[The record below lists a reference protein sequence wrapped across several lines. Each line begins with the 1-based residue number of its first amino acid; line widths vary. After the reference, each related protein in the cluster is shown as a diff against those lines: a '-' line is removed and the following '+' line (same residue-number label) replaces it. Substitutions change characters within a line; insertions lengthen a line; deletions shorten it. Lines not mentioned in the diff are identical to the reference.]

1 MKKII
6 SGIGFF
12 LFVLIIGNG
21 IISYCE
27 VSGLKERIQDLET
40 ESDWIGKQVSA
51 VPFDQNKKYVFES
64 YDEKSGT
71 IKQQIYQIHAYGE
84 NQIVLQKEETDNQEV
99 FLIKVED
106 DYLAVYKKADNQLFE
121 TTNIPMEALP
131 LDEQAQVLAG
141 KEVMGTEALYSFLEN
156 YSS

>member
-12 LFVLIIGNG
+12 LFVFLIGM
-21 IISYCE
+21 SAFFERE
-27 VSGLKERIQDLET
+27 VSDLKERIQDLET

-64 YDEKSGT
+64 YDEENGRMT
-71 IKQQIYQIHAYGE
+71 QQVYRLYSYNE
-84 NQIVLQKEETDNQEV
+84 NQIVLQKEEADNQEV
-99 FLIKVED
+99 FLIKVKD
-106 DYLAVYKKADNQLFE
+106 DYLAVYKKADRQLFE

-131 LDEQAQVLAG
+131 LEEQVKVLAG
-141 KEVMGTEALYSFLEN
+141 KEVTGTEALYSFLEN